1 MLTMPRSIARVALL
15 IGIFCSW
22 GISLL
27 SAQPRNSTQDQYLQ
41 IYLAI
46 QEAERTENSGQ
57 KATARGRYQSTLNQL
72 KELQKSN
79 PEWEPTIVR
88 YRIKFLEDKLATLQ
102 NATDAQPSPSAPAP
116 SVAKPAPEPEPEPEP
131 QTSEMPP
138 VPTPAQDPAPTPAA
152 PPPAP
157 APEPAQ
163 ALPPQP
169 APDNSAEM
177 AQLRARITELE
188 TELAETKG
196 KLASA
201 EAEANKLREQ
211 ITSLQAELA
220 DVKKAS
226 TAGTD
231 QMNTLL
237 EENKSLTAKLAE
249 ANAEIE
255 KLKVGEKGSVAN
267 LEMQLKKSRDQLTM
281 TKNENEALLKANE
294 EFRKNLQDLQQNL
307 AETAKQLEEARKQT
321 PAPAPAAASDQTASL
336 QKENEVLRNIV
347 DRQLKE
353 QARRDAAQRL
363 ALEEIQRLNVQSETL
378 ATQLQILGS
387 PLVKLTEEEL
397 ALLKV
402 TQPSVQPP
410 NPPPAS
416 SSNAKPPSVD
426 IDQPSGTISAEI
438 PQMAGFDKRPRVPEA
453 FRSVAAEAQKLF
465 AQQRFDE
472 AAAKYQ
478 LILNSH
484 PDSLYALSNLA
495 VVRFQQQNYPEAE
508 KYLRRCVELSPQD
521 AFSHSIL
528 GIVLYQQGKFDDAVT
543 VLTRAVALDPKD
555 PKTRNYLGI
564 SASQKGMQES
574 AEQQCRKA
582 IELDETYGDAH
593 FNLAV
598 IYATQTPPAKELAR
612 RHYRRALELGVP
624 RDDSLEAMIR

>member
-1 MLTMPRSIARVALL
+1 MPRLVALVALL
-15 IGIFCSW
+15 FGIAYFGW
-22 GISLL
+22 VPT
-27 SAQPRNSTQDQYLQ
+27 SALAQARTSPQDQYLQ

-46 QEAERTENSGQ
+46 QDAERTENSGQ
-57 KATARGRYQSTLNQL
+57 KATARGRYQSSLTQL
-72 KELQKSN
+72 KDLQKAN

-88 YRIKFLEDKLATLQ
+88 YRIKFLEDKLSALEG
-102 NATDAQPSPSAPAP
+102 ASDAQPSSAPTP
-116 SVAKPAPEPEPEPEP
+116 SVAAPVLPADPEPEPVESSVPP
-131 QTSEMPP
+131 AP
-138 VPTPAQDPAPTPAA
+138 VPTTATIDPEPVAESP

-157 APEPAQ
+157 APVE
-163 ALPPQP
+163 ALPPPP
-169 APDNSAEM
+169 APDHSAET
-177 AQLRARITELE
+177 AKLQARITELE

-201 EAEANKLREQ
+201 EAEATKLREQ
-211 ITSLQAELA
+211 ISSLQSELA
-220 DVKKAS
+220 EVKKAS
-226 TAGTD
+226 AAGTD

-237 EENKSLTAKLAE
+237 EENKALMAKLAE

-294 EFRKNLQDLQQNL
+294 EFRKNLQELQQTL
-307 AETAKQLEEARKQT
+307 AENAKQLEEARKQ
-321 PAPAPAAASDQTASL
+321 APAPAAAANAPL

-347 DRQLKE
+347 ERQLKE

-387 PLVKLTEEEL
+387 PLVKLSEEEL
-397 ALLKV
+397 ALLKL
-402 TQPSVQPP
+402 TQPTVQSPEAPASAPAQPP
-410 NPPPAS
+410 T
-416 SSNAKPPSVD
+416 VQ
-426 IDQPSGTISAEI
+426 IDQPSGSISAEI

-478 LILNSH
+478 TILNAH

-495 VVRFQQQNYPEAE
+495 VVRFQQANYPEAE
-508 KYLRRCVELSPQD
+508 KFLRRCVELSPQD

-564 SASQKGMQES
+564 AASQKGMQES